1 MGCEDF
7 AFMLVARPGC
17 YIWIGNGPMADGR
30 SLHSARYDFNDEI
43 LPLGVSYWCALVE
56 SVLRRG

>member
-1 MGCEDF
+1 M
-7 AFMLVARPGC
+7 
-17 YIWIGNGPMADGR
+17 WNGNGPTADGR

-43 LPLGVSYWCALVE
+43 LLLGASYWCTLID